1 MKVGTVVQFNENHK
15 WCGSFG
21 YIARIDEVMGDFF
34 IDSGKLQKF
43 MRYQVAVPIPE
54 KGTAYIFVMSIE
66 NALDIIGE
74 TDLML
79 RVGDD
84 DGE

>member
-1 MKVGTVVQFNENHK
+1 MNTENKTIKVGTVVQFNENHK

-21 YIARIDEVMGDFF
+21 YIARIDDCKQHG
-34 IDSGKLQKF
+34 I
-43 MRYQVAVPIPE
+43 RYQVAVPIPVQ
-54 KGTAYIFVMSIE
+54 GTAYIFVMSTE

-84 DGE
+84 E

>member
-1 MKVGTVVQFNENHK
+1 
-15 WCGSFG
+15 
-21 YIARIDEVMGDFF
+21 
-34 IDSGKLQKF
+34 